1 MAFEKTKW
9 VWHNGQNIPF
19 EQATI
24 HSTAFGLHYG
34 TGVFEGIRAYD
45 TENGPAI
52 FRLKEHLDRL
62 YASAQ
67 VYNLDIAYTP
77 EQLTQAIC
85 DNITA
90 NGFTNCYIRPT
101 VFFDAGGLGI
111 RTRTPVSVN
120 ILTWEWPSD
129 FAAKQRDGMRLTLS
143 PWRKFHQSMMP
154 TTAKA
159 TGQYLNSILAVR
171 EAEQRGYDEALL
183 LNADGNVAEGAV
195 ENVFIIKDGKL
206 KTNDE
211 RSSILL
217 GITRLSAIQIAQHF
231 GIEVEIGTLTMDE
244 VLSADEM
251 FLTGTAIEITPVREI
266 DGKPIGNGARG
277 PLTEKIQQAYFD
289 IVRGRKPEFLH
300 WLTLVRQAASAKA

>member
-24 HSTAFGLHYG
+24 HSTTFGLHYG

-45 TENGPAI
+45 TANGPAI
-52 FRLKEHLDRL
+52 FRLQEHLDRL

-67 VYNLDIAYTP
+67 VYDLNIAYTS

-101 VFFDAGGLGI
+101 AFFDAGGLGI
-111 RTRTPVSVN
+111 RVRTPVSVN

-143 PWRKFHQSMMP
+143 PWRKFHQTMMP

-171 EAEQRGYDEALL
+171 EAAQRGYDEALL
-183 LNADGNVAEGAV
+183 LNAEGNVAEGAV

-217 GITRLSAIQIAQHF
+217 GITRLSAMQIAQHL
-231 GIEVEIGTLTMDE
+231 GIEVEVGTLSLDE
-244 VLSADEM
+244 VLNADEM

-277 PLTEKIQQAYFD
+277 PITEKIQQAYFD

-300 WLTLVRQAASAKA
+300 WLTPVRPKAMTA

>member
-34 TGVFEGIRAYD
+34 TGVFEGMRAYD
-45 TENGPAI
+45 TANGPAI

-62 YASAQ
+62 YASAR

-90 NGFTNCYIRPT
+90 NGLTNCYIRPT
-101 VFFDAGGLGI
+101 VFFDAGSLGI
-111 RTRTPVSVN
+111 RARPPVSVN

-143 PWRKFHQSMMP
+143 PWRKFHQTMMP

-217 GITRLSAIQIAQHF
+217 GITRLSAMQIAQHF
-231 GIEVEIGTLTMDE
+231 GIAVEIGTLTLDE
-244 VLSADEM
+244 VLNADET

-266 DGKPIGNGARG
+266 DGKAIGNGGRG
-277 PLTEKIQQAYFD
+277 PLTEKIQQVYFD
-289 IVRGRKPEFLH
+289 SVRGCRPEFLH
-300 WLTLVRQAASAKA
+300 WLTPVQQRASAKA